1 MLYHVKHDHPNRQTE
16 KGLGKEKGIPGK
28 EERYWDNR
36 TKRLPYMKKRKSVL
50 IMRRRNQWM
59 AGIMTDI

>member
-1 MLYHVKHDHPNRQTE
+1 VLCQTGLPQHADR
-16 KGLGKEKGIPGK
+16 KGLGKAKGIPGK

-36 TKRLPYMKKRKSVL
+36 IKRLPYMKKRKLVL

-59 AGIMTDI
+59 GGIMIDI